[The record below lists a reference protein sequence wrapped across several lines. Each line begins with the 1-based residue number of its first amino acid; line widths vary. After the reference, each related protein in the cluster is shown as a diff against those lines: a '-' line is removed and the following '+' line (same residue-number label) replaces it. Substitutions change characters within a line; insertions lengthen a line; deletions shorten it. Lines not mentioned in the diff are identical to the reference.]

1 MPTGIGHK
9 PLSGVL
15 VSGNSDFHSYQM
27 PMKTT
32 VRFLCMAVVL
42 AVAPTPPQDD
52 QLELRFLDV
61 GQGDAIL
68 VRHAGRTALIDA
80 GPSDLIVG
88 RFRSLGVTSIDILI
102 ASHNHADHI
111 GGMDAVIDAFP
122 VRNYLDNGY
131 PHTTQTYLNLIR
143 LVRDRGI
150 TYLQATARDITMGDA
165 VLRIIPPPGAV
176 AGTGQ
181 NNHNVSVLVERG
193 DFEALL
199 TGDSEG
205 PQRQALLAGDAIPDV
220 DVLKA
225 AHHGSTNG
233 VALAWLAR
241 TKPEVVVVSVGRN
254 SYGHPH
260 PAALSLYQRHSRETL
275 RTDVDGDVVFT
286 VNDDGRFTV
295 FPACKWPN
303 RVPSTDQVTTPR
315 TPPSAQP
322 QPRRNCCRVCRTG
335 KACGNTC
342 ISRRYTCRRPP
353 GCARNG

>member
-1 MPTGIGHK
+1 
-9 PLSGVL
+9 
-15 VSGNSDFHSYQM
+15 
-27 PMKTT
+27 MKTT
-32 VRFLCMAVVL
+32 VRFLCLAVVL
-42 AVAPTPPQDD
+42 ALVPTPPQDD

-80 GPSDLIVG
+80 GPSDAIVG
-88 RFRSLGVTSIDILI
+88 KLQSLGVSSIDILI

-150 TYLQATARDITMGDA
+150 TYLQATARDINLGDA
-165 VLRIIPPPGAV
+165 VLRIIPPRAV
-176 AGTGQ
+176 AGTDQ

-193 DFEALL
+193 DFKALL

-205 PQRQALLAGDAIPDV
+205 PQRQALLAGEAIPDV

-225 AHHGSTNG
+225 AHHGSANG
-233 VALAWLAR
+233 VTLAWLTR
-241 TKPEVVVVSVGRN
+241 TKPKVVVLSVGRN
-254 SYGHPH
+254 AYGHPH
-260 PAALSLYQRHSRETL
+260 PAALSLYQQHSRLML
-275 RTDVDGDVVFT
+275 RTDLDGDVVFS
-286 VNDDGRFTV
+286 VNKEGRFAVASANRGAITV
-295 FPACKWPN
+295 PTTA
-303 RVPSTDQVTTPR
+303 QIATPR
-315 TPPSAQP
+315 ALPSAQP
-322 QPRRNCCRVCRTG
+322 PRTQPRRNCCRICRRG

-342 ISRRYTCRRPP
+342 ISRRFTCRRPP
-353 GCARNG
+353 GCACNG